1 MSLAACATCWTVAWN
16 FRLTER
22 RMKCAPSSTASR
34 KATSGRL
41 FANEPKVNWRTRSL
55 PAVLKFAMS
64 DPAIAVRGLT
74 KIFPVPLHRQ
84 SIVAVRD
91 LDLCVEPGEV
101 YGLLGPNGSGKS
113 TTLKIIL
120 GLVSPTR
127 GQTEIFG
134 HDSRLFESRE
144 AVGFLPENP
153 YFYKYL
159 TGEETL
165 RFFGRLCGLSGARL
179 KKRIDELLELVGLT
193 NARDRRLGTY
203 SKGMLQRIGL
213 AQALINEP
221 KLVLLDEPTAGVDP
235 AGSRE
240 IRNLI
245 VDLKRSG
252 ITVLL
257 SSHLLA
263 QVQEICDRVAI
274 LANGVLVREGQLA
287 ELIAIENQTEFVVAN
302 ASSHLVEEIESLIG
316 RSNAQLI
323 ERRRSTTTLERLF
336 LDATDNHEAANK
348 LRNTN

>member
-1 MSLAACATCWTVAWN
+1 MTN
-16 FRLTER
+16 
-22 RMKCAPSSTASR
+22 
-34 KATSGRL
+34 
-41 FANEPKVNWRTRSL
+41 
-55 PAVLKFAMS
+55 PAV
-64 DPAIAVRGLT
+64 AVRGLT

-91 LDLCVEPGEV
+91 LDLRIEPGEV

-127 GQTEIFG
+127 GRTEIFG
-134 HDSRLFESRE
+134 RDSRLVESRE

-165 RFFGRLCGLSGARL
+165 RFFGRLCGLRGVLL
-179 KKRIDELLELVGLT
+179 KNRINELLDLVGLSK
-193 NARDRRLGTY
+193 ARKRRLGTY

-213 AQALINEP
+213 AQALIHDP
-221 KLVLLDEPTAGVDP
+221 RLVVLDEPTAGVDP

-240 IRNLI
+240 IRDLI
-245 VDLKRSG
+245 LDLKRRG

-263 QVQEICDRVAI
+263 QAQEICDRVGI
-274 LANGVLVREGQLA
+274 LADGVLVREGHLQ
-287 ELIAIENQTEFVVAN
+287 ELIAIENQTELVIAD
-302 ASSHLVEEIESLIG
+302 ASPQLVNEIESFIN
-316 RSNAQLI
+316 RSNAKLI
-323 ERRRSTTTLERLF
+323 ERRKSTTTLERLF
-336 LDATDNHEAANK
+336 LEATTKSHEARTPNDDGMTK
-348 LRNTN
+348 QK

>member
-1 MSLAACATCWTVAWN
+1 M
-16 FRLTER
+16 
-22 RMKCAPSSTASR
+22 
-34 KATSGRL
+34 
-41 FANEPKVNWRTRSL
+41 
-55 PAVLKFAMS
+55 
-64 DPAIAVRGLT
+64 
-74 KIFPVPLHRQ
+74 
-84 SIVAVRD
+84 
-91 LDLCVEPGEV
+91 
-101 YGLLGPNGSGKS
+101 
-113 TTLKIIL
+113 
-120 GLVSPTR
+120 
-127 GQTEIFG
+127 
-134 HDSRLFESRE
+134 
-144 AVGFLPENP
+144 
-153 YFYKYL
+153 
-159 TGEETL
+159 
-165 RFFGRLCGLSGARL
+165 

-336 LDATDNHEAANK
+336 FDATKNHEARNK
-348 LRNTN
+348 